1 MNETIRAYDLD
12 AASYAEAW
20 LEIAA
25 VRR

>member
-12 AASYAEAW
+12 AASYAGAW